1 MRKLSEGSCY
11 LACWGLNFPP
21 LDCAAW
27 MLGAEEDLNNAVV
40 SQGFSI
46 LLSAAESVQ
55 VFGENI
61 KLSRIA
67 AVPQAHI

>member
-1 MRKLSEGSCY
+1 
-11 LACWGLNFPP
+11 
-21 LDCAAW
+21 